1 MNKSILVAAIILALA
16 VMACGFGGAAPTP
29 TPIIEIVTATPLPP
43 TVQPTQQVVQPT
55 QPPVQPTQPVVQPTQ
70 SSGSSSSGLPFSDD
84 FTNPNSGWEAGT
96 YADGSVGYG
105 NGYYFVNVTTKN
117 SDLYG
122 AATLD
127 GISDSVLSVDAAQ
140 FTGPSDNNTAYG
152 AICRLQNDSTNDGY
166 YFRIT
171 GDGQFSVVKYANNSF
186 TSLLPGTDEWQ
197 DAPSVNLGNVSN
209 HIVITCN
216 GTHLTFT
223 VNGTTLFDGT
233 DNTFSSGGFGLLGV
247 VFEDNATAEFHF
259 TSFQAKAP

>member
-1 MNKSILVAAIILALA
+1 M
-16 VMACGFGGAAPTP
+16 
-29 TPIIEIVTATPLPP
+29 
-43 TVQPTQQVVQPT
+43 
-55 QPPVQPTQPVVQPTQ
+55 
-70 SSGSSSSGLPFSDD
+70 
-84 FTNPNSGWEAGT
+84 
-96 YADGSVGYG
+96 
-105 NGYYFVNVTTKN
+105 
-117 SDLYG
+117 
-122 AATLD
+122 
-127 GISDSVLSVDAAQ
+127 
-140 FTGPSDNNTAYG
+140 
-152 AICRLQNDSTNDGY
+152 
-166 YFRIT
+166 
-171 GDGQFSVVKYANNSF
+171 VKYANNSF